1 VSHIHDLHYAPRPTA
16 TARLLRGAY
25 WLVAALGI
33 AAAGWLW
40 GPGFWRWGEL
50 LYWQRRCLTHSW
62 PPNHIVFEWSAAPP
76 RLFSE
81 QAPEDVQFKHL
92 LGCWQLPNPTI
103 FVHEMH
109 SPDGARWIASVS
121 VHCSM
126 PGAIL
131 DVVKDASQ
139 VNSRTI
145 IDEQSEISD
154 DAGFRAR
161 LKIFGGQ
168 LDPHDPTHMTF
179 EYVNDA
185 RQDRIVD
192 GWMLNGGHLLITPRP

>member
-1 VSHIHDLHYAPRPTA
+1 
-16 TARLLRGAY
+16 
-25 WLVAALGI
+25 
-33 AAAGWLW
+33 
-40 GPGFWRWGEL
+40 
-50 LYWQRRCLTHSW
+50 
-62 PPNHIVFEWSAAPP
+62 
-76 RLFSE
+76 
-81 QAPEDVQFKHL
+81 
-92 LGCWQLPNPTI
+92 
-103 FVHEMH
+103 MH

-121 VHCSM
+121 AHCSI